1 MEPQHRP
8 NQSGHPRTSK
18 RSGIAWIPALAV
30 VLGLLVPAAAN
41 ASVRPTVFT
50 RSPAPTA
57 TVGGKV
63 LWAAG
68 WSRTRP
74 RRVDFL
80 VDGRRVR
87 RDRRAPFRLWWDT
100 RRFSLGV
107 HKLTVRGRWSTRTAS
122 RTTRVTVAAIRTTNP
137 LDGALVAG
145 SVTWTALATAPAKRV
160 NFLIDGTRVATDS
173 SAPYEYAWNTAAY
186 AGNNHHLTVR
196 AYWSSGSSADSVDV
210 AVENS
215 APSSDPATGGS
226 DGSTSPVPTYPDS
239 FLAGPAGANTIL
251 AAKQPGALLGV
262 WIGGSGTTREQ
273 QWQRFLTREQQLGRP
288 LDVFGTHYGAPA
300 GTCYNVAPFTG
311 GYEQLAW
318 EHGAYA
324 LVSWTPS
331 ATLDQIVAGQ
341 FDACYRDVAARFQAF
356 AHPVFL
362 RTMWEFNGS
371 WYPWSYGGDSA
382 KFVAAWRRIVGI
394 FRAQGATNV
403 NFVWAPAEGWYRGD
417 APKSYQAYPGDAYVD
432 WVASD
437 GYNWFT
443 SSAWCGAMDHP
454 HAGWCQFEEIFHG
467 SLQATKSVELDFR
480 GRKPYMVAETGS
492 VEDAATPGRKGQWF
506 RNARDAIKAR
516 FPGLMALVYFD
527 QDLTTGEGVNWSL
540 ETSPSALD
548 GFRDLAQDA
557 YFRTRG

>member
-1 MEPQHRP
+1 VLTATPGSW
-8 NQSGHPRTSK
+8 SGSSPISYSYQWRRCDSVGTNCVTVSGATETSYTLAAADVGATL
-18 RSGIAWIPALAV
+18 RVQVTATNEAGSASATSAATALVA
-30 VLGLLVPAAAN
+30 AAAN
-41 ASVRPTVFT
+41 SVF
-50 RSPAPTA
+50 
-57 TVGGKV
+57 
-63 LWAAG
+63 
-68 WSRTRP
+68 
-74 RRVDFL
+74 
-80 VDGRRVR
+80 
-87 RDRRAPFRLWWDT
+87 PF
-100 RRFSLGV
+100 
-107 HKLTVRGRWSTRTAS
+107 
-122 RTTRVTVAAIRTTNP
+122 
-137 LDGALVAG
+137 
-145 SVTWTALATAPAKRV
+145 SV
-160 NFLIDGTRVATDS
+160 
-173 SAPYEYAWNTAAY
+173 
-186 AGNNHHLTVR
+186 
-196 AYWSSGSSADSVDV
+196 
-210 AVENS
+210 
-215 APSSDPATGGS
+215 
-226 DGSTSPVPTYPDS
+226 
-239 FLAGPAGANTIL
+239 AGPAGAKTIL
-251 AAKQPGALLGV
+251 PSGKGALLGV

-318 EHGAYA
+318 EHGANA

-341 FDACYRDVAARFQAF
+341 FDACYRDVAARFQSF

-443 SSAWCGAMDHP
+443 SSAWCGAMDDP

-492 VEDAATPGRKGQWF
+492 VEDAATPGRKGEWF

-516 FPGLMALVYFD
+516 FPGLMAFVYFD

-557 YFRTRG
+557 YFRTRE